1 MINYLTSKKTI
12 LIVIPILSL
21 ILAFLIQEDLSTGG
35 SRNDFIR
42 TFPTVIDLSNFIFDR
57 TNEYTR
63 HFPLHYYL
71 LSIPQLIFDNIFITK
86 LIYFCFSFSFPYLI
100 YLNIA
105 KIYPK
110 EKFNAL
116 LIASS
121 LMFLPF
127 YRASV
132 IWPNAHLTALIFL
145 LISNY
150 FYLINQNSEKFIY
163 KFINLFFLALSA
175 YCMQSYSVFFLFYIF
190 HYYKNDSIDSF
201 LYLVFACFLF
211 SIPGFYMLIHYSAG
225 SKLNFSYDAS
235 YTLTTNF
242 SIIFFCL
249 LLFLINKKSFNE
261 IKKRII
267 SLNKIILG
275 IFFLFFLILISFFE
289 NNADSGGGF
298 FYKFS
303 NFLFNNNIFFYFTAL
318 LGMVIF
324 YFSYALDKKIFYI
337 IMLCNFTAIGYA
349 TSQKYFEPLLIVLI
363 FVLNKNFFSKNIITY
378 NFNSLIFYFLC
389 FSYFIVALFNNKYGL
404 SLSF

>member
-1 MINYLTSKKTI
+1 
-12 LIVIPILSL
+12 
-21 ILAFLIQEDLSTGG
+21 
-35 SRNDFIR
+35 
-42 TFPTVIDLSNFIFDR
+42 
-57 TNEYTR
+57 
-63 HFPLHYYL
+63 
-71 LSIPQLIFDNIFITK
+71 
-86 LIYFCFSFSFPYLI
+86 
-100 YLNIA
+100 
-105 KIYPK
+105 
-110 EKFNAL
+110 
-116 LIASS
+116 
-121 LMFLPF
+121 
-127 YRASV
+127 
-132 IWPNAHLTALIFL
+132 
-145 LISNY
+145 
-150 FYLINQNSEKFIY
+150 
-163 KFINLFFLALSA
+163 
-175 YCMQSYSVFFLFYIF
+175 
-190 HYYKNDSIDSF
+190 
-201 LYLVFACFLF
+201 
-211 SIPGFYMLIHYSAG
+211 MLIHYSAG

-363 FVLNKNFFSKNIITY
+363 FVLNKNFFSKNIITN